1 MEEYGQLKWKII
13 IGKKPRGL
21 WRPPIE
27 IRIWNTETE
36 NRLNIVPCL
45 SREFWASLWEED
57 PENDIF
63 TCRKCGRC
71 EEQFRN
77 ILKKLNCPTLF
88 YSHSSHRSANLGNCK
103 FSKLIRELKLF
114 KEHGISTVLYPEW
127 RPGKPDYTD
136 VYEWLR
142 DNICLPVV
150 QEYERRIQEAI
161 ESEPTEEIIYTSDD
175 YQVQRI
181 QTEVKEGKKPSR
193 RLRIA

>member
-45 SREFWASLWEED
+45 SREFWASLWKED
-57 PENDIF
+57 SRKDF
-63 TCRKCGRC
+63 FRCGSCDKCR
-71 EEQFRN
+71 EQYKEL
-77 ILKKLNCPTLF
+77 LKKLKCPVLF
-88 YSHSSHRSANLGNCK
+88 FDKSSHRSEKLWNCK
-103 FSKLIRELKLF
+103 FSSFLSNIDFF
-114 KEHGISTVLYPEW
+114 KEHGISTILYPEW

-142 DNICLPVV
+142 SNICIPIV

-161 ESEPTEEIIYTSDD
+161 ESEPTEEIVYTSDD
-175 YQVQRI
+175 YQVQKV
-181 QTEVKEGKKPSR
+181 QAEVQNKRPSR
-193 RLRIA
+193 RLKIA